1 MTNDPRKDLLRQMAA
16 IRDQLDPKLIERAK
30 LAAFG
35 KVPYDRDVA
44 KKAVSRFLDTRDDGG
59 AFRRKLE
66 EAMRREGELLDLKP
80 EAGTGAGAGAEAPT
94 DSTHPLK
101 PRRIGRIV

>member
-1 MTNDPRKDLLRQMAA
+1 MTKDLRKDLLRQMAE
-16 IRDQLDPKLIERAK
+16 IRGRLDPKLVERAK

-44 KKAVSRFLDTRDDGG
+44 KEAVSRFLDARDDGG

-66 EAMRREGELLDLKP
+66 DALRREGEALDLTPDAKP
-80 EAGTGAGAGAEAPT
+80 EPKETA
-94 DSTHPLK
+94 HPLK
-101 PRRIGRIV
+101 PRRIGRIA